1 MTVLGRRPAQAQMR
15 RMHDLADSLDFQSI
29 HTRSI
34 PMRKLPFLFA
44 NIIIAIAVATT
55 GGCASTKTS
64 EGTGEYF
71 DDSWITTRVKA
82 AILNEPT
89 LKSSEIN
96 VETFKGEVQLS
107 GFVSSEDNIRK
118 AVTVTKEVKGVKTV
132 KNDMRVRGR

>member
-1 MTVLGRRPAQAQMR
+1 
-15 RMHDLADSLDFQSI
+15 
-29 HTRSI
+29 
-34 PMRKLPFLFA
+34 MRKLPFLFA
-44 NIIIAIAVATT
+44 NIIIAIAVAAS

-71 DDSWITTRVKA
+71 DDSWITARVKA

-96 VETFKGEVQLS
+96 VETFKGVVQLS
-107 GFVSSEDNIRK
+107 GFVSSEDKIRK
-118 AVTVTKEVKGVKTV
+118 AVALTKEVKGVKTV